1 MPTARECGH
10 ALIEVLLLGLLLL
23 VPVIW
28 LLTVFGQ
35 LHGAALATSSAAR
48 EAGFEA
54 ARANDPLSAD
64 TNVHSLVSQTIRDQG
79 LDPDL
84 VEVVWS
90 PAAGWQRGASIEVL
104 VTYEVPVFQ
113 APLLGSVSEPT
124 ISVSA
129 AHVATIDRYG
139 SREP

>member
-1 MPTARECGH
+1 MPTGRESGH

-35 LHGAALATSSAAR
+35 LHGAALATTSAAR

-54 ARANDPLSAD
+54 ARSDDHWSAD
-64 TNVHSLVSQTIRDQG
+64 AAVHRLVLQTIRDQG
-79 LDPDL
+79 LDPDA
-84 VEVVWS
+84 VEVAWS
-90 PAAGWQRGASIEVL
+90 PAEGWRRGGTIEVR

-113 APLLGSVSEPT
+113 APLLGAVSEPT

-129 AHVATIDRYG
+129 AHVATIDRYR
-139 SREP
+139 SRTP